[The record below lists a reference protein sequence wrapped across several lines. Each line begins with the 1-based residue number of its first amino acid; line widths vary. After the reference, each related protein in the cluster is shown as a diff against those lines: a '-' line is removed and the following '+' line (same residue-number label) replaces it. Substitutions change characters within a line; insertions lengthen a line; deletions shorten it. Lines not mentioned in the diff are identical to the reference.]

1 MDKSTARRSKRK
13 MRRKMQ
19 VKRELNLNTTM
30 RPMRMLFRTRT
41 TATKT
46 QYKRSTRKMSKQVEM
61 MMMTRLSLVMSNST
75 NSCFKYRISLISTRS
90 KRLRIPRLC
99 TVKMKMATR

>member
-19 VKRELNLNTTM
+19 VKRESNLNTTM
-30 RPMRMLFRTRT
+30 RPMRMLFRTKT

-46 QYKRSTRKMSKQVEM
+46 QYRRLTRKMSKQVEM
-61 MMMTRLSLVMSNST
+61 MMMRLSLVMSNST
-75 NSCFKYRISLISTRS
+75 NSCFKYRISLISIQS

>member
-1 MDKSTARRSKRK
+1 
-13 MRRKMQ
+13 MQ
-19 VKRELNLNTTM
+19 VKRESNLNTTM

-41 TATKT
+41 TVTKT

-61 MMMTRLSLVMSNST
+61 MMMMMRLSLVMSNST
-75 NSCFKYRISLISTRS
+75 NSCFKFRISLISTRS

>member
-19 VKRELNLNTTM
+19 VKRESNLNTTM

-46 QYKRSTRKMSKQVEM
+46 QYRRSTRKMNKQVEM
-61 MMMTRLSLVMSNST
+61 MMMRLSLVMSNST
-75 NSCFKYRISLISTRS
+75 NSCFKYRISLISIRS